1 MTRERDPVTAFGLTL
16 AAMMITAGCGVV
28 GSPIAPEDVGIAP
41 RLQKE
46 QEMEAQE
53 RAQAAQRQQAEPGMA
68 EPSSE
73 PELPPLRPV
82 GTR

>member
-16 AAMMITAGCGVV
+16 AVMTIAAGCGVV

-46 QEMEAQE
+46 QEIEAQE
-53 RAQAAQRQQAEPGMA
+53 RAQAAQRQEGKSGAV

-82 GTR
+82 GIR